1 MINLLE
7 KATRFDLGYF
17 PIVMGKYMPDIADHE
32 EGYRFIINL
41 ELRNRNP
48 KRWAIIFEMG
58 CLSKNGEITYES
70 MPSERTEDFINQ
82 TRFDSI
88 EDAVT
93 FFEKWHKQLIEWC
106 EKNKDKILNYWP
118 DFKFI
123 P

>member
-17 PIVMGKYMPDIADHE
+17 PIAMGKYIPDIE
-32 EGYRFIINL
+32 EYGHNFKYIISL
-41 ELRNRNP
+41 ELRNRDP
-48 KRWAIIFEMG
+48 KKWAIILEMG
-58 CLSKNGEITYES
+58 CLSKSGEILDEF
-70 MPSERTEDFINQ
+70 MPSHRNKDFIDQ

-88 EDAVT
+88 EEAVE

-106 EKNKDKILNYWP
+106 EKNKDKVLNYWP
-118 DFKFI
+118 DFKFT

>member
-17 PIVMGKYMPDIADHE
+17 PIAMGKYVPDIE
-32 EGYRFIINL
+32 EYGDSFNYIISL
-41 ELRNRNP
+41 ELRNRDP
-48 KRWAIIFEMG
+48 KKWAILIG
-58 CLSKNGEITYES
+58 VRCLAKNGEILYES
-70 MPSERTEDFINQ
+70 MPSYRDKDFIDQ

-88 EDAVT
+88 EEAVE

-106 EKNKDKILNYWP
+106 ENNKDKVLNYWP
-118 DFKFI
+118 DFKFT